1 MPTRPQAKPVP
12 NSPRSSPEADRRD
25 DAEPP
30 RGTAQVSRPWSAL
43 LASAILASPAAL
55 AARSHQVEPAEVIE
69 PAPRAEPG
77 WREQLIDA
85 AEAVQ
90 ERARAAWE
98 DVAAPADPLPT
109 TFGLHVYDPGDGTK
123 APAWWGLADRP
134 LLPERVVVLVH
145 GLDEPGGIWTDAAAA
160 LAGAGHAVVRFDY
173 PNDQAV
179 ADSASDLDAAFLTL
193 DTAGAKEVVL
203 VGHSMGGLVSLDAA
217 TRPAGF
223 RDLAE
228 LRVSRLI
235 TVGTPYAGSPWA
247 RVRGLG
253 EARDRVLRWLDTP
266 SWDPR
271 PIFDIDADGDGSAGR
286 DLMPG
291 SDYLTSLATRTLPAD
306 LAITAIAGLA
316 ARTPTS
322 ALEALASE
330 PRLASLIGQERAA
343 TLGAAIRDAGDDLGD
358 GLVSLESALPEF
370 ASDKVVVEAN
380 HRSLLACL
388 LPGCQTPPAIPI
400 ILDRLAL
407 DAPAAQPATASS
419 AQPKQQP
426 DHEPGPEPASGPR

>member
-1 MPTRPQAKPVP
+1 MTNPANTPSNRPTDNPG
-12 NSPRSSPEADRRD
+12 
-25 DAEPP
+25 PP
-30 RGTAQVSRPWSAL
+30 SAIARPWSAL
-43 LASAILASPAAL
+43 LASAILATPASL
-55 AARSHQVEPAEVIE
+55 AAKSHQAEPTDVVEPA
-69 PAPRAEPG
+69 PHAEPG

-85 AEAVQ
+85 ADTVQ
-90 ERARAAWE
+90 QRARAAWD
-98 DVAAPADPLPT
+98 DVSAPAEPLPT
-109 TFGLHVYDPGDGTK
+109 TFGLHVYDPGDGVT

-134 LLPERVVVLVH
+134 LLPPRVVVLVH
-145 GLDEPGGIWTDAAAA
+145 GLDEPGGIWTDTAAA

-179 ADSASDLDAAFLTL
+179 ADSASDLTAAFVTL
-193 DTAGAKEVVL
+193 VTAGAEQVVL
-203 VGHSMGGLVSLDAA
+203 IGHSMGGLVSLDAA
-217 TRPAGF
+217 TRPAEWQYPGEF
-223 RDLAE
+223 RIT
-228 LRVSRLI
+228 RLI

-291 SDYLTSLATRTLPAD
+291 SAYLTQLAQRELPAD
-306 LAITAIAGLA
+306 LPITAIAGLA

-322 ALEALASE
+322 ALEALADE
-330 PRLASLIGQERAA
+330 PRLAALIGPERAE
-343 TLGAAIRDAGDDLGD
+343 TLGNAIRDAGDDLGD

-388 LPGCQTPPAIPI
+388 LPGCEMPPAIPI
-400 ILDRLAL
+400 ILDRLAV
-407 DAPAAQPATASS
+407 DAPIADPAAT
-419 AQPKQQP
+419 K
-426 DHEPGPEPASGPR
+426 PASQPSNP

>member
-1 MPTRPQAKPVP
+1 M
-12 NSPRSSPEADRRD
+12 
-25 DAEPP
+25 
-30 RGTAQVSRPWSAL
+30 

-55 AARSHQVEPAEVIE
+55 AAKSH
-69 PAPRAEPG
+69 RAEPTEAG
-77 WREQLIDA
+77 QVRTTAPQTAPSWREQLIDA

-90 ERARAAWE
+90 ERARAAWD

-109 TFGLHVYDPGDGTK
+109 TFGLHVYDPGDGVTK
-123 APAWWGLADRP
+123 PAWWGLADRP
-134 LLPERVVVLVH
+134 MLPERVVVLVH

-179 ADSASDLDAAFLTL
+179 ADSASDLEAAFLTL
-193 DTAGAKEVVL
+193 DTAGAKEIVL
-203 VGHSMGGLVSLDAA
+203 VGHSMGGLVSLDAS
-217 TRPAGF
+217 TRH
-223 RDLAE
+223 AE
-228 LRVSRLI
+228 SGNVDDVAISRLI

-291 SDYLTSLATRTLPAD
+291 SDYLTQLAERPLPED

-330 PRLASLIGQERAA
+330 PRLASLIGTERAE
-343 TLGAAIRDAGDDLGD
+343 TLGAAIREAGDDLGD

-388 LPGCQTPPAIPI
+388 LPGCETPPAIPI

-407 DAPAAQPATASS
+407 DIHAAPPATASS
-419 AQPKQQP
+419 PEPQPKAQPA
-426 DHEPGPEPASGPR
+426 PGTR